1 MGESATTQG
10 RPSLD
15 VGAILGALPDGVYVT
30 SVDREIVYWS
40 AGAEA
45 ITGYRAEDVVGRHC
59 YDDVLVHTDLQGAKL
74 CLDGCPL
81 QATLETGAPCRGA
94 VVLLK
99 HRDGRRLPV
108 YVKTAVL
115 EVDGRRYGVE
125 LFGELESVAGREL
138 ASQVAQLSDR
148 SDRDSLTG
156 LFNRRYFDAALA
168 AHYALNRRVGR
179 PYGVLLLDVDGLK
192 TINDELGHAA
202 GDQALQLVAS
212 VLSSSA
218 RRTDVVSRYGGDEFA
233 IICSETSGDGAEGL
247 SRRLAAVF
255 SEHSLDPLVVGGRR
269 LTVSIGVSQGAP
281 HDIDER
287 QILERADS
295 AMYRVKA
302 TGDHRVASDP
312 SPVC

>member
-1 MGESATTQG
+1 M
-10 RPSLD
+10 
-15 VGAILGALPDGVYVT
+15 
-30 SVDREIVYWS
+30 
-40 AGAEA
+40 
-45 ITGYRAEDVVGRHC
+45 
-59 YDDVLVHTDLQGAKL
+59 
-74 CLDGCPL
+74 
-81 QATLETGAPCRGA
+81 
-94 VVLLK
+94 
-99 HRDGRRLPV
+99 
-108 YVKTAVL
+108 
-115 EVDGRRYGVE
+115 
-125 LFGELESVAGREL
+125 VAGTAWSCSGNWR
-138 ASQVAQLSDR
+138 ASRVGSSRLRWR
-148 SDRDSLTG
+148 SCPIALTETPLTG

-212 VLSSSA
+212 VLFQLRTKDG
-218 RRTDVVSRYGGDEFA
+218 RRLPVRGGQFA

-302 TGDHRVASDP
+302 TADHRVASDP
-312 SPVC
+312 LPVC